1 MTGGDVCKVLEG
13 CWVNVCVF
21 VSRLGVTEICVCGCA
36 GVGPT
41 GCELGCDWETV
52 FVREAESV

>member
-1 MTGGDVCKVLEG
+1 MCKVLEG